1 MKFYITLKS
10 TKALQKGAKMRKRYW
25 GSKSG
30 AEEKSSAAPEE
41 AVDLGGM
48 PILMMGG
55 PGREEMPK
63 RHLEVIDN
71 KIFYYGPITQED
83 MLQLNKAIAMMDKD
97 LQVFEIK
104 YDTKSPPIQLHINSE
119 GGSIHAAMST
129 VDAIR
134 GCKTPVHSYIDGS
147 AASAGTLISCVAD
160 KRFMTKHAMMLIHQ
174 LSSGVW
180 GKYDD
185 IKEEV
190 ENLDL
195 TMKNIMNVYKT
206 HTSLSKRELKALLS
220 KDIWLTSETCLEYGL
235 VDEII

>member
-1 MKFYITLKS
+1 
-10 TKALQKGAKMRKRYW
+10 MRKRYW
-25 GSKSG
+25 GSSSVEEKKKVEDASSG
-30 AEEKSSAAPEE
+30 AM
-41 AVDLGGM
+41 DLQM
-48 PILMMGG
+48 PIIMMGG
-55 PGREEMPK
+55 HGEEAPK

-104 YDTKSPPIQLHINSE
+104 YETKSPPIQLHIHSE
-119 GGSIHAAMST
+119 GGSVHAAMST

-147 AASAGTLISCVAD
+147 AASAATMISCVAD
-160 KRFMTKHAMMLIHQ
+160 KRFITKHSMMLIHQ

-190 ENLDL
+190 TNLDL
-195 TMKNIMNVYKT
+195 TMKNIMKVYKNHST
-206 HTSLSKRELKALLS
+206 LSKKELKVLLS
-220 KDIWLTSETCLEYGL
+220 KDVWLTSETCLEYGL
-235 VDEII
+235 VDEIV